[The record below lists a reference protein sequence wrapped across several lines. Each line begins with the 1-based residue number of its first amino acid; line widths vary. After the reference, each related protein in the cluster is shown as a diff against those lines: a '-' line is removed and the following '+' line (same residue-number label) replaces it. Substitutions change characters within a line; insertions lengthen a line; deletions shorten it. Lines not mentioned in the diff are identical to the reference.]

1 MDDTAHKV
9 CILCPSTVAD
19 DRHIQTEVARALQA
33 TGRFAAGGVDIH
45 AANGVVRLQGRVR
58 SYFHKQ
64 VAQAAA
70 TAVLGECQL
79 VNEIEVDRPGP
90 RRQ

>member
-1 MDDTAHKV
+1 MDDTAHEV
-9 CILCPSTVAD
+9 RNLSPPTVAD
-19 DRHIQTEVARALQA
+19 DRRIQSEVARALHA

-45 AANGVVRLQGRVR
+45 AANGLVRLQGRVR

-70 TAVLGECQL
+70 AAVLGEGQL
-79 VNEIEVDRPGP
+79 VNEIEVARPGP
-90 RRQ
+90 RLQ